1 MERPARA
8 PPARAPP
15 LPPCPIHRI
24 SNTRAQACLEQS
36 IRKASNVPRKV
47 AHLVRTAATG
57 RSTPWPR
64 RRRGGGRTAGAGTEA
79 KRLAAGTL
87 GWMEEKVRKGM
98 RDWGRELTVGEDI
111 AAAAS
116 LEAAAR
122 AMAAEVGGGTLLCSR
137 HEGEWGL
144 VA

>member
-1 MERPARA
+1 VLRRSLPGSNSRDGPVHAVAAAAAR
-8 PPARAPP
+8 
-15 LPPCPIHRI
+15 
-24 SNTRAQACLEQS
+24 
-36 IRKASNVPRKV
+36 
-47 AHLVRTAATG
+47 
-57 RSTPWPR
+57 W
-64 RRRGGGRTAGAGTEA
+64 
-79 KRLAAGTL
+79 
-87 GWMEEKVRKGM
+87 
-98 RDWGRELTVGEDI
+98 RENSWRVGEDI